1 MWYPFPAKEY
11 MIYDIHIT
19 IVEIH
24 NVRNTI
30 MKFILTIALI
40 AKTGLLTPEKVKG
53 VPMDCAFAQ
62 TV

>member
-1 MWYPFPAKEY
+1 MFNFLSVKEPK
-11 MIYDIHIT
+11 T
-19 IVEIH
+19 TIH

>member
-1 MWYPFPAKEY
+1 MNT
-11 MIYDIHIT
+11 HIT

>member
-1 MWYPFPAKEY
+1 MQ
-11 MIYDIHIT
+11 
-19 IVEIH
+19 
-24 NVRNTI
+24 
-30 MKFILTIALI
+30 FILTIALI